1 MPATDHEALG
11 RADATAQLRGSALN
25 CVNAVR
31 KIRNLPPVHQIQ
43 YAEIESDNLLN
54 LFLIIAEEFSTRPIP
69 ANADE
74 NLMPRNKSNKKCCM
88 ATTLSKYIG
97 QLKSYLMEKFPH
109 HPDFANKQDPSWY
122 KNLINQFERDC
133 NRFHMNIKGNEDIV
147 FGDTTVNPLYRGR
160 DKAINSLGT
169 EADET
174 MWYLEGYQNPII
186 NDWLSLVDMRSIC
199 KELMRSA
206 RTLNNRNFQYRAWIV
221 LLYAAAGRG
230 GEIKFLNF
238 SEWKYYPY
246 IEVLDIRWTE
256 IKVLSK
262 YAMGLVPDRS
272 TYLLDPYHALACFF
286 ALERGLFRTREQ
298 IHRSLGNY
306 LFPDLH
312 NISNDRVTG
321 EVSKVIKKALP
332 NNMPSEIKNQYS
344 AKATRKGAVS
354 TMAVHPQCGI
364 FETCARTGHKTG
376 TNIDYYNDKNSVER
390 TLIGGRVL
398 SGWQN
403 PTAVTRVP
411 RLESIGFSNK
421 AAIWRFM
428 QELYVISVEYFNPGK
443 PLFPVIKIC
452 TASLIMYHE
461 KVTLDLTPANS
472 VSCYLRETARK
483 AGISDPRFP
492 GMSPEAVLMEWSKIV
507 MKDFKAINPEL
518 SNADNNLDS
527 MANAINHLATHVT
540 NLTQELAAN
549 KNLMEE
555 KEANNE
561 RRFSLMQTHYDQERA
576 SMVKE
581 ISDLRHKLAFIRTPP
596 RVTSTNVSTTPQRRP
611 SVVTTDNRNVRR
623 RLDSS
628 NAAMDL
634 PQPSTNNVSPAAAN
648 NSAVNAREE
657 NTETCNNT
665 GEVVE
670 GSDSPPV
677 ECVNARLVF
686 STEALFE
693 ADGSNANM
701 TIAAILDWLHVKDFL
716 FGLRGPFKD
725 SCGKPKWAKEPSHFY
740 MFLELL
746 DYILTPEQ
754 RTVLVLP
761 AKDTPEKERVT
772 LYRLLESAMMNKL
785 YEFEGTTAELER
797 VAKRRGK
804 KPMPTLSG
812 VARRIKEYKKK
823 IHGNSEDGKWS
834 QHALCEPD
842 QIRGNGT
849 PKNNRS
855 IAKMFSTQ
863 QHSTD

>member
-1 MPATDHEALG
+1 M
-11 RADATAQLRGSALN
+11 
-25 CVNAVR
+25 
-31 KIRNLPPVHQIQ
+31 RNLVPVHQMQ
-43 YAEIESDNLLN
+43 YAEIEADNLQN
-54 LFLIIAEEFSTRPIP
+54 LFLIIAHEFSTRPIP

-74 NLMPRNKSNKKCCM
+74 NLMPRNPNNKRCCM
-88 ATTLSKYIG
+88 ATTLTKYIG
-97 QLKSYLMEKFPH
+97 QLKVYLMEKFPQ
-109 HPDFANKQDPSWY
+109 HPDFAQGQDPSWY

-160 DKAINSLGT
+160 EKTINSLGT
-169 EADET
+169 SADET
-174 MWYLEGYQNPII
+174 MWYLEGNQNPII
-186 NDWLSLVDMRSIC
+186 NDWVSLVDMRSIC

-206 RTLNNRNFQYRAWIV
+206 RTLNNKNFQYRAWIV
-221 LLYAAAGRG
+221 ISYVAAGRG

-238 SEWKYYPY
+238 AEWKYYPY

-256 IKVLSK
+256 IKVLAK

-272 TYLLDPYHALACFF
+272 TYLLDPYHALACYF
-286 ALERGLFRTREQ
+286 AIERGLFRSREQ
-298 IHRSLGNY
+298 IQRSLGNY

-312 NISNDRVTG
+312 NISNDRVTT
-321 EVSKVIKKALP
+321 EVGKVIKKSLP
-332 NNMPSEIKNQYS
+332 NNIPTEIKNQFS
-344 AKATRKGAVS
+344 AKSTRKGAVS

-376 TNIDYYNDKNSVER
+376 TNIDYYNDKNNVES

-411 RLESIGFSNK
+411 RLEAIGFSNK
-421 AAIWRFM
+421 AALWRLM
-428 QELYVISVEYFNPGK
+428 DALYVISVEYFNPGK

-461 KVTLDLTPANS
+461 QVTLDLTPANS
-472 VSCYLRETARK
+472 VSCYLREAARK
-483 AGISDPRFP
+483 ASITDPRFP
-492 GMSPEAVLMEWSKIV
+492 GMSPESVLMEWSRII
-507 MKDFKAINPEL
+507 MKDFKANNPEL
-518 SNADNNLDS
+518 SNAANNLES

-576 SMVKE
+576 TMVKE
-581 ISDLRHKLAFIRTPP
+581 IADLRHKLAFIRTPP
-596 RVTSTNVSTTPQRRP
+596 HAPVSNPTATPQRRAAA
-611 SVVTTDNRNVRR
+611 VTTDNRNVRR
-623 RLDSS
+623 RLHATAEPPS
-628 NAAMDL
+628 L
-634 PQPSTNNVSPAAAN
+634 PQPSNNNQSPTLVSTITESAAPT
-648 NSAVNAREE
+648 STVNASGNAGSQSGDSEASVAS
-657 NTETCNNT
+657 
-665 GEVVE
+665 GEV
-670 GSDSPPV
+670 PPV
-677 ECVNARLVF
+677 ETVNARLVF

-701 TIAAILDWLHVKDFL
+701 TITAIVDWLHAKDFL
-716 FGLRGPFKD
+716 FGLTGPFKEC
-725 SCGKPKWAKEPSHFY
+725 CGKPKWAKEPSHFY

-746 DYILTPEQ
+746 DYVMTREQ
-754 RTVLVLP
+754 RTVLVKP
-761 AKDTPEKERVT
+761 AKDTPEKDRVA
-772 LYRLLESAMMNKL
+772 LYRSLETQMMNKL
-785 YEFEGTTAELER
+785 YEFEGTTAELEKA
-797 VAKRRGK
+797 AKRKGK

-823 IHGNSEDGKWS
+823 IHGNKEDGKWS
-834 QHALCEPD
+834 QHALCERD
-842 QIRGNGT
+842 QIRGPGT

-855 IAKMFSTQ
+855 VARMLQ
-863 QHSTD
+863 QQRQRQNQQPEE